1 MSLTKFLKIKKEENL
16 VLLFLFPN
24 FLDKF
29 KMKIFIS
36 HSVFPLQNQVGN
48 YLNVEMKSLQKK
60 RKEKES
66 RNEENIKFY

>member
-1 MSLTKFLKIKKEENL
+1 MSLTKFLNIKKEENL

-36 HSVFPLQNQVGN
+36 HSVLPLQNQVGN
-48 YLNVEMKSLQKK
+48 YLKVEMKRTL
-60 RKEKES
+60 
-66 RNEENIKFY
+66 NFINLIIFTFLY

>member
-36 HSVFPLQNQVGN
+36 HSVLPLQNQVGN
-48 YLNVEMKSLQKK
+48 YLKVEMKRTL
-60 RKEKES
+60 
-66 RNEENIKFY
+66 NFINLIIFTFLY